1 MRHNEENQVM
11 LPVVHGSH
19 QTLNDSAGIIGIIFF
34 RSRPPAINSFSRVAR
49 SHISASAGFGW
60 YSAAESA
67 ICYPDLSREPLCRQR
82 NLLLTYSC
90 QLRDIV
96 QTRPP
101 DLFAASNRWLNWL
114 VRAQLLYS
122 VLLILLYQLAQVWL
136 GKDKTLMNHLHQAD
150 GFTIK
155 PRDSRRC
162 QTAST
167 RANNSP
173 FR

>member
-1 MRHNEENQVM
+1 MRHNEENQAVSPAVRES
-11 LPVVHGSH
+11 LPA
-19 QTLNDSAGIIGIIFF
+19 LNDSAGIIAIIFF
-34 RSRPPAINSFSRVAR
+34 RSRPARINSFSRVAR
-49 SHISASAGFGW
+49 SRISASAGCW
-60 YSAAESA
+60 VYSAAESA
-67 ICYPDLSREPLCRQR
+67 ICYPDLSREPPLRQR
-82 NLLLTYSC
+82 NLLLTHSC

-96 QTRPP
+96 HNQPP

-114 VRAQLLYS
+114 VRVAALYS

-136 GKDKTLMNHLHQAD
+136 RQDKTLMNNLHQAD

-155 PRDSRRC
+155 PQGSRRC